1 MKQSYSTRYFP
12 AAPVLEVK
20 FISTQTGESI
30 GPFSALVDTGTDV
43 TAVPMSIV
51 QALQAPVARQALV
64 EAHWGERLLVSLFT
78 MDVNIGTWLWPG
90 IDVIGDVH
98 GREVILGRDVLN
110 RLWLGLGLDG
120 PAQIAEVAEKRSRRK
135 P

>member
-78 MDVNIGTWLWPG
+78 MDVNIGAWPWPG

-110 RLWLGLGLDG
+110 RLWLGLDG
-120 PAQIAEVAEKRSRRK
+120 PAHIAEVAEKRSRRK